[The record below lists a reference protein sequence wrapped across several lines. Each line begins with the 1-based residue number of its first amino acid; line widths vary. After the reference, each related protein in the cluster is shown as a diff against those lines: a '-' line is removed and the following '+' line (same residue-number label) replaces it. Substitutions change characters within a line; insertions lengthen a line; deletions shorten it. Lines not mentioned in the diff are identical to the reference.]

1 MRKSKIH
8 SRPTRRC
15 IWLFLAVL
23 AFMCSYCAPQDALI
37 SESKYFV
44 EELATIDYTFEEGLR
59 TYMSNFD
66 LEVTN
71 PTLQKI
77 IEFVDD
83 ALYTQLRIVTLSYN
97 TFDPFG
103 NPVLGTGAFVYPL
116 DLKVQGVIELPPL
129 ADLDQETSPSLTAER
144 GRFYEEAAPSL
155 LKYITITPD
164 MLGVRYTRHMPR
176 PYLHVANNGMV
187 AYHMRKAVEEYLW
200 EKEQYKLSSK
210 SLILG
215 YSLGGSSALAMA
227 KYYTE
232 NPTGIRVDKVFTG
245 GGVYDGLAAF
255 KAFARTEKNDYL
267 AIPWIIITMDYYY
280 QLGLDYS
287 KIFTNGMENP
297 VNSSNPEEG
306 GDGYAYWFNG
316 THGSGSLHRRWG
328 SDLRNYMHE
337 DFFSD
342 EPKGEFAKLTD
353 CMKENSLALNWT
365 PSPLLDIHLIHT
377 HEDTFVPV
385 ECADL
390 LYKAYKE
397 KGCSIQY
404 IRTTGAHHNAA
415 FELIITSLFYLLLK

>member
-1 MRKSKIH
+1 MQRHHVYRLLVVVS
-8 SRPTRRC
+8 
-15 IWLFLAVL
+15 FLWIG
-23 AFMCSYCAPQDALI
+23 CAPQETLV
-37 SESKYFV
+37 SEPKYFV

-59 TYMSNFD
+59 AMLRESAIEITDPILNEIIKFTDDVMNLKIRF
-66 LEVTN
+66 VT
-71 PTLQKI
+71 I
-77 IEFVDD
+77 
-83 ALYTQLRIVTLSYN
+83 SYN
-97 TFDPFG
+97 TYDPFG
-103 NPVLGTGAFVYPL
+103 NPVLGTGVFGYPL
-116 DLKVQGVIELPPL
+116 DLKVKGVVEVPPL
-129 ADLDQETSPSLTAER
+129 ADLDQFTSPSLIAER
-144 GRFYEEAAPSL
+144 GGFYSEGYPAL
-155 LKYITITPD
+155 LRYITITPD

-176 PYLHVANNGMV
+176 PYLHLVSNGMV

-200 EKEQYKLSSK
+200 EKEQYKLSNK

-215 YSLGGSSALAMA
+215 YSLSGSSSLAVA

-232 NPTGIRVDKVFTG
+232 NPTGIRVDKIYTG

-255 KAFARTEKNDYL
+255 KAFARSEKSDYL
-267 AIPWIIITMDYYY
+267 AIPWIILTMDYYH

-287 KIFTNGMENP
+287 KIFANGMENP
-297 VNSSNPEEG
+297 VNSPNPEEG

-316 THGSGSLHRRWG
+316 DHWSFSLYDRWG

-377 HEDTFVPV
+377 GEDMYVPV

-390 LYKAYKE
+390 LYKTYKE

-404 IRTTGAHHNAA
+404 VRTTGTHHDAA
-415 FELIITSLFYLLLK
+415 FELIITSLLYMLLK